1 MKNNKSLIALFV
13 ALIVCLTCLFTAC
26 NNNAQDARDPQIVAI
41 YDSYVANAT
50 EKGETPLSYEEWL
63 NSIKGAKGDTGATG
77 AKGDTGAQ
85 GEQGIQGEK
94 GDKGD
99 KGDNGVDG
107 KSAYELW
114 KAANPESTLTLEQ
127 WLESLKGANGQ
138 NGTNGTD
145 GTNGTNGV
153 DGVDGKSAYELW
165 KEANP
170 DSNLTQAE
178 WLESLVG
185 SQGPKGDK
193 GDKGDTGATGAQGE
207 QGIQGSKGDK
217 GDKGET
223 GATGAQG
230 EQGIQGEKGDKGD
243 KGDNGETGATGAT
256 GRIGFIVSTA
266 DQFKAAVTVDN
277 AYVLLAS
284 DITLTDKEKI
294 VITKNV
300 VVDLG
305 GHTVTGGEV
314 LFADGKES
322 YATLTNG
329 KIVSSSYPLTAQN
342 GATLVVEEGL
352 TVEADEACLFA
363 WDAGKLIINGGTYTS
378 KDNFVIGTHGSAGR
392 GNNIIEVNGGTFN
405 GNIRSAGSIACGIY
419 VANNDEVTVNGGTFN
434 ITNGVGIVARS
445 GKTTVNEG
453 VQINLTAGDRTEGR
467 VGDKKLNLPTGK
479 ELVLDI
485 ASGYPGGVP
494 TLENNSNYSVYTL
507 VAASTEE
514 ELTALLADTSV
525 NNIVIANDIVATNEL
540 RVENGRVCT
549 VDLNGHS
556 VKLEYA
562 ENVSPINGSVFY
574 IIGKGTHLTI
584 NDSSEDQTG
593 KVIGSDKT
601 FASKVTSAVRVGKWA
616 NLTINGGH
624 FYGMSE
630 GTSCIYVFSST
641 ISSHKATVVING
653 GTFETASPANGK
665 YYVLNHEDK
674 ATTGCTITVN
684 GGTFKNY
691 NPGVTAVDPV
701 NAKTGKIVLG
711 EGCKTTETT
720 DGTDT
725 WYTVSK

>member
-1 MKNNKSLIALFV
+1 MKYNDYFWRIVVMKNNKSLIVLFV

-26 NNNAQDARDPQIVAI
+26 NDNAQDARDPQIVAI
-41 YDSYVANAT
+41 YDSYVANAA

-127 WLESLKGANGQ
+127 WLESLKGADGQ

-145 GTNGTNGV
+145 GTNGTN
-153 DGVDGKSAYELW
+153 GVDGKSAYELW

-207 QGIQGSKGDK
+207 QGIQGPKGDK

-243 KGDNGETGATGAT
+243 KGETGATGAT

-277 AYVLLAS
+277 AYVLLAN

-322 YATLTNG
+322 YATLING
-329 KIVSSSYPLTAQN
+329 KIVSTSWALTAQN

-363 WDAGKLIINGGTYTS
+363 WDAGKLIVNGGTYTS
-378 KDNFVIGTHGSAGR
+378 ANNFVIGTHGSAGR

-453 VQINLTAGDRTEGR
+453 VKFNITCDGTITAGR
-467 VGDKKLNLPTGK
+467 VGDAKIDITIPH
-479 ELVLDI
+479 ELVLDTS
-485 ASGYPGGVP
+485 ANYPGGAP
-494 TLENNSNYSVYTL
+494 TIINNTSFEVYEHT
-507 VAASTEE
+507 
-514 ELTALLADTSV
+514 
-525 NNIVIANDIVATNEL
+525 TN
-540 RVENGRVCT
+540 
-549 VDLNGHS
+549 
-556 VKLEYA
+556 A
-562 ENVSPINGSVFY
+562 
-574 IIGKGTHLTI
+574 
-584 NDSSEDQTG
+584 
-593 KVIGSDKT
+593 
-601 FASKVTSAVRVGKWA
+601 
-616 NLTINGGH
+616 
-624 FYGMSE
+624 
-630 GTSCIYVFSST
+630 
-641 ISSHKATVVING
+641 
-653 GTFETASPANGK
+653 
-665 YYVLNHEDK
+665 
-674 ATTGCTITVN
+674 
-684 GGTFKNY
+684 
-691 NPGVTAVDPV
+691 
-701 NAKTGKIVLG
+701 
-711 EGCKTTETT
+711 
-720 DGTDT
+720 
-725 WYTVSK
+725 